1 MRENDGLYDPAA
13 PDAVL
18 CVGSGKTLY
27 IGSLDEVGW
36 HLHGAPVFIA
46 GVHGSFRLRLPG
58 GDWTACRAAVIPA
71 GVRHALDLGGDPL
84 AAFYPEPDVAS
95 LSALTR
101 LGRGWDERQQILL
114 GRQPALAAFRELY
127 DDAASV
133 EFSGEALDDLLGFAL
148 RRDGNPTLDP
158 RLGRIVRFLDEHPYD
173 LTGAATLAHAQG
185 LSVSRFLH
193 LFSEQIGVPFRR
205 YRIWNRV
212 RAAMKLA
219 LGGSSFTDA
228 AAGAGFT
235 DSAHFARC
243 FRETFGVTPSYVF
256 ARIARAGALQ
266 ARRIAHPATP

>member
-1 MRENDGLYDPAA
+1 MRENHGLYEPAA

-18 CVGSGKTLY
+18 CVGAGKTLY
-27 IGSLDEVGW
+27 IGSLDNVDW

-71 GVRHALDLGGDPL
+71 GVRHALDLGGEPL
-84 AAFYPEPDVAS
+84 AVFYPEPDVAGME
-95 LSALTR
+95 ALTR
-101 LGRGWDERQQILL
+101 FGRGWDERHRILL
-114 GRQPALAAFRELY
+114 GSRPDLGVFRGLY

-133 EFSGEALDDLLGFAL
+133 AWSGEALDDLLGFAL
-148 RRDGNPTLDP
+148 RGSGTSRLDP
-158 RLGRIVRFLDEHPYD
+158 RLCRVVRFLDEHPHD
-173 LTGAATLAHAQG
+173 LTGAERIAMTQG

-212 RAAMKLA
+212 RAAMKLV
-219 LGGSSFTDA
+219 LGGNSFTDA
-228 AAGAGFT
+228 AMEAGFT

-256 ARIARAGALQ
+256 GKIARAGAIS
-266 ARRIAHPATP
+266 RRRAALHIPT